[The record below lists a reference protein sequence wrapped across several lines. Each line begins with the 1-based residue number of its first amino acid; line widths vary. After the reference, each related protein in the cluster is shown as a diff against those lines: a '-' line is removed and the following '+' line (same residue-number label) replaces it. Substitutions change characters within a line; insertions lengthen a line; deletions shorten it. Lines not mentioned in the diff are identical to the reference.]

1 MTFSSAKLDLGHS
14 FGIEW
19 KHICE
24 QINFYNLCV
33 FIRYSE
39 ANAIKWLKPILYA
52 MRGGGTV
59 PNSNVT
65 STGRAL
71 ILYMG
76 WGLESKCCVYE
87 WICLIKPTQDWKWQ
101 NAIFCAVFFFLLS
114 LQGCEQANTYT
125 FTLYTKQT
133 CTQTVTHV
141 VLPSAAKGS
150 NENKWQSSFPT
161 GTREGT

>member
-1 MTFSSAKLDLGHS
+1 MFSSAKLDLGHS
-14 FGIEW
+14 TGIEW

-39 ANAIKWLKPILYA
+39 ANAIKWPKPILYT

-65 STGRAL
+65 STVRAL

-76 WGLESKCCVYE
+76 RGLESKCCVYE
-87 WICLIKPTQDWKWQ
+87 WICLIKATQGWKLQ
-101 NAIFCAVFFFLLS
+101 NAFFCAGFFFFLS
-114 LQGCEQANTYT
+114 FVLQGCEQAYT
-125 FTLYTKQT
+125 HAPFT
-133 CTQTVTHV
+133 
-141 VLPSAAKGS
+141 PSKHAHKHSRARCPPFCSQGK
-150 NENKWQSSFPT
+150 
-161 GTREGT
+161 